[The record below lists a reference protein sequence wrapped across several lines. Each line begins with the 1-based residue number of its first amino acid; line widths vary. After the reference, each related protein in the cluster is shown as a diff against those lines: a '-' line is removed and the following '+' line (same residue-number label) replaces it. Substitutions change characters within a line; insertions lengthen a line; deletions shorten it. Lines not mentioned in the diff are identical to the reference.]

1 MTVRL
6 VAYVRV
12 SREDEDPENQRFAV
26 FEWAAKNGHQVVEVC
41 EDVGVSGA
49 LPPRERPGFRR
60 ALEALEA
67 GADGLVVYALDR
79 VARSFMEL
87 VGVVREIES
96 KGKVILSVREVW
108 LQQLDPK
115 IRSLIVAI
123 LGWAAEMERELI
135 RERTRAALER
145 LKAQGKR
152 VGRPPKL
159 TEQVAREAIRMVERG
174 LTLTEAARV
183 FNVHPKTL
191 SKFIT
196 QNPTLRDLYYRARS
210 KRILALEARKAAKA
224 TSKEA
229 KEATQPTSDVLTA
242 VRTSANKGES

>member
-1 MTVRL
+1 VRL

-12 SREDEDPENQRFAV
+12 SREDEDPENQRFAI
-26 FEWAAKNGHQVVEVC
+26 FEWAAKNGHQIVEVC

-49 LPPRERPGFRR
+49 LPPGERPGFRR

-87 VGVVREIES
+87 VNVVREIES
-96 KGKVILSVREVW
+96 RGKVVLSVREVW

-123 LGWAAEMERELI
+123 LGWAAEVERDLI
-135 RERTRAALER
+135 RERTRAAMER

-196 QNPTLRDLYYRARS
+196 QNPTLRDLYYRARA
-210 KRILALEARKAAKA
+210 RRLLALEARRVAKAA
-224 TSKEA
+224 SKEPP
-229 KEATQPTSDVLTA
+229 QPTSDVLTA
-242 VRTSANKGES
+242 VSTNKGEPRADRK

>member
-1 MTVRL
+1 MRL

-12 SREDEDPENQRFAV
+12 SREDEDPENQRFAI
-26 FEWAAKNGHQVVEVC
+26 FEWAAKNGHQIVEVC

-60 ALEALEA
+60 ALEALE

-79 VARSFMEL
+79 VVRSFVEL
-87 VGVVREIES
+87 VGVVRELES
-96 KGKVILSVREVW
+96 KGKVVLSVREVW

-145 LKAQGKR
+145 LKAQGRR

-174 LTLTEAARV
+174 LTLAEAARV

-196 QNPTLRDLYYRARS
+196 QNPALRDLYYRARS

-224 TSKEA
+224 ASKEPP
-229 KEATQPTSDVLTA
+229 QPTSDVLTA
-242 VRTSANKGES
+242 VSANKGEPRADRK